1 MESGSRLSSVVAVI
15 GAIALFGVAV
25 LAGVLVTAQPGT
37 RSLAGVVTL
46 VESEMAKF
54 DRDVREGLAARSIP
68 ATDAERLRCAAMGTD
83 AFVSPGQA
91 VVMYDE
97 EGTVLGRGLLGEAV
111 PIPVLDPQS
120 GRTSMSCRLPFEIT
134 AVERKGNV
142 TFEIG
147 SRDRR
152 TYTSRELGAVDWNL
166 EVRINQ

>member
-1 MESGSRLSSVVAVI
+1 MESGSRVSSVAAI
-15 GAIALFGVAV
+15 CGAIVLVGLAM

-37 RSLAGVVTL
+37 RTLAGVVTL

-54 DRDVREGLAARSIP
+54 DRDVREGLAAKSIP
-68 ATDAERLRCAAMGTD
+68 PTDAERLRCAAMGND
-83 AFVSPGQA
+83 AFVLPGQA

-97 EGTVLGRGLLGEAV
+97 EGTVLGRGLLGEAQ

-120 GRTSMSCRLPFEIT
+120 GRTSMSCRLPFEIA
-134 AVERKGNV
+134 AVERKGIV

-152 TYTSRELGAVDWNL
+152 TYTSRELEAVDWNL
-166 EVRINQ
+166 EVRIDE